1 MYLKIHCAAFDY
13 IEIFITMHICK
24 LIKNGLKPMLL
35 GAMEQTLPNVLFIY
49 DDYMIASTV
58 CCVLL

>member
-24 LIKNGLKPMLL
+24 LIKNGLKLMLL
-35 GAMEQTLPNVLFIY
+35 GAMEQTLPSVVLFIY
-49 DDYMIASTV
+49 DKY
-58 CCVLL
+58 